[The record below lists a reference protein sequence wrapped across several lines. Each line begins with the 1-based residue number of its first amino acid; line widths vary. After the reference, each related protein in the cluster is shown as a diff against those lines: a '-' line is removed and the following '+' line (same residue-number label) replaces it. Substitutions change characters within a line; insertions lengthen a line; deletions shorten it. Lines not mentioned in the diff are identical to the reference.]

1 MESLKEYLIAITK
14 ILVGLVILIGG
25 LSALDIFVY
34 LSVTGS
40 TFSEEVAHAF
50 VDGYDQAYSSTYDT
64 SYEAAYDRAYDKGYA
79 KGFEIGLGRIYKDKV
94 GRLVEIH
101 NPTYS
106 ELKEFLAADE
116 TNLNTYVVG
125 EYVCY
130 DYVAELN
137 NNAEAAGL
145 RAAYVRIRS
154 KNWAHALAA
163 FETADRGVIFI
174 EPQSDKEVQIEIG
187 EPYPWW
193 QVGAASPTRHQA
205 ELTEIQIIW

>member
-1 MESLKEYLIAITK
+1 MESLKEYAIALAK
-14 ILVGLVILIGG
+14 ILVGLIILVGG

-50 VDGYDQAYSSTYDT
+50 GDGYDQAYSQTYDT
-64 SYEAAYDRAYDKGYA
+64 SYETAYDKAYDKGYT
-79 KGFEIGLGRIYKDKV
+79 KGYEIGLGRIYKDRV
-94 GRLVEIH
+94 GSLVELH
-101 NPTYS
+101 NPTYR
-106 ELKEFLAADE
+106 ELKDFLAADE
-116 TNLNTYVVG
+116 TNYNTYVSG

-130 DYVAELN
+130 DFVAELN
-137 NNAEAAGL
+137 NNAEAAGI

-163 FETADRGVIFI
+163 FETVDRGIIFI
-174 EPQSDKEVQIEIG
+174 EPQSDKEVDIEIG
-187 EPYPWW
+187 KPYPWW
-193 QVGAASPTRHQA
+193 QVGAASPSHHQA